1 MRPGRFQEFVIGLAE
16 ADHTAITAK
25 TLAETGESSVPC
37 GFAITVAD
45 ISRWGVVGQL
55 PDGAKHTDFE
65 DTPVHGDPIKPQDP
79 PQATDPPEQ
88 WLAALLAQSGS
99 AEIAEVERWS
109 TREEARPGYFG
120 VTVRFHN
127 AARVFVRLL

>member
-1 MRPGRFQEFVIGLAE
+1 MRPARFQEFVIALAG
-16 ADHTAITAK
+16 DDPTAGSAK
-25 TLAETGESSVPC
+25 TLAEMDDSVPC

-45 ISRWGVVGQL
+45 VTRWGVVGQL

-79 PQATDPPEQ
+79 PRATDPPEQ

-99 AEIAEVERWS
+99 AEIAAVERWS
-109 TREEARPGYFG
+109 TREEARTGYFG

-127 AARVFVRLL
+127 TARVFVRLL